1 MPSDTKKQTD
11 TSAPTP
17 TIEISKLSPHDVVWA
32 TTDEYLYKLSVCVPV
47 HSVIMVETGDITV
60 GDKNHFEVLSVQKDQ
75 PMRLMLPYE
84 VDKVTPPVVHASVSG
99 VGADGPWS
107 YEVF

>member
-1 MPSDTKKQTD
+1 MPPDTKKQKD

-17 TIEISKLSPHDVVWA
+17 TIEISKLSARDVVWA
-32 TTDEYLYKLSVCVPV
+32 TTEGYLYKLNVCVPL

-60 GDKNHFEVLSVQKDQ
+60 GDKNHFEVLSVQKDK
-75 PMRLMLPYE
+75 PLRLTHPHE
-84 VDKVTPPVVHASVSG
+84 DDRVTPPVVHASVSG
-99 VGADGPWS
+99 VSEDGPWS